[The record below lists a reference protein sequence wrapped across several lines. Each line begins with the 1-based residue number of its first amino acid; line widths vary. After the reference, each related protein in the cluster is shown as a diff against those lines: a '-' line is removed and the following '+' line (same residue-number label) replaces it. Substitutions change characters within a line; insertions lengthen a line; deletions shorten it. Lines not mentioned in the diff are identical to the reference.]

1 MWETIKTYLL
11 DPTVER
17 LVFLLAGL
25 IVVFVV
31 AGIIKHRIAV
41 KIKDADARYRVRK
54 SVTLASYLA
63 VIILAAAIFSDKLGG
78 IAVVL
83 GVAGAG
89 IAFALQE
96 VITSVAGWLAIS
108 IGHFYKTGDRVE
120 LGGIKGDVIDIGII
134 RTTLM
139 ELGDWTTGDRYNGR
153 VVRVANSFVFKSPV
167 FNYSGDFPF
176 LWDEVKI
183 PIKYGSDYKLA
194 RETINR
200 VLDETVGDY
209 AETAAGA
216 WREMVKTY
224 RIEDAIVKPI
234 ITMVFNDNWIEFTA
248 RYVVDYKK
256 RLSTKDLLFERI
268 LDALAETKGKV
279 AIASTTV
286 QLVDWPELKLE
297 TRPDE
302 KSG

>member
-1 MWETIKTYLL
+1 MWETIKTYLS
-11 DPTVER
+11 DPTIER

-25 IVVFVV
+25 IVVFIV

-41 KIKDADARYRVRK
+41 KLKDADARYRVRK
-54 SVTLASYLA
+54 SVTFASYGV

-108 IGHFYKTGDRVE
+108 TGRFYKTGDRVE

-167 FNYSGDFPF
+167 FNYSSDFPF
-176 LWDEVKI
+176 LWDEIKV

-194 RETINR
+194 REMINR
-200 VLDETVGDY
+200 VLNETVADY
-209 AETAAGA
+209 AENAAGA
-216 WREMVKTY
+216 WRKMVKTY
-224 RIEDAIVKPI
+224 RIEDAIVKPR

-268 LDALAETKGKV
+268 LDALAETGGKV

-286 QLVDWPELKLE
+286 HLVDWPELKVK
-297 TRPDE
+297 TQPDE